1 MAIYTQYGRYLKA
14 KQFKEMLEDKYE
26 AYMLFGLGNPKWT
39 DSNENQPMPF
49 GPHNTN
55 ILLYET
61 STKNQFYDANVQQY
75 FTDDNTAEQFI
86 SYSKPITEY
95 ARKVAELLPV
105 FPAIWYKHP
114 VPTNEDDPTSDMF
127 TISKDI
133 NNDDIN
139 IDLMQYQ
146 NYYIKYNGDNFTLH
160 KIVKDNPDDN
170 SDIIVNIPSTPIAK
184 MYFAELYLRGLAIEN
199 HIMAPVG
206 LLGAI
211 KCNLSLV
218 RDLGTDESKYTGL
231 QSQFWYGDRYWEI
244 VNPNDTSLEDYIK
257 YKDESGNDSTT
268 GVAEYYPTHLL
279 FTSMI
284 NPRNLCDDLNI
295 DNCIAPQQ
303 LAIYIRK
310 KHYNADV
317 NAYENG
323 KPYYRVDGNNIF
335 NFGQYTAESI
345 KDYSI
350 AYDQAARAYQLSN
363 DGTGKQL
370 NGKYIFN
377 FTLPDE
383 SHKYNYDDPKLND
396 GEFKLLLHDYIK
408 GQIRENHSIEKIGYI
423 VGF

>member
-39 DSNENQPMPF
+39 DSSENQPMPF

-61 STKNQFYDANVQQY
+61 STANQFYDANVQQY
-75 FTDDNTAEQFI
+75 FTDGDITEQFV
-86 SYSKPITEY
+86 SYSKPNTEY

-105 FPAIWYKHP
+105 FPAIWYKYEP
-114 VPTNEDDPTSDMF
+114 PKDQETQPQTDMF
-127 TISKDI
+127 TIS
-133 NNDDIN
+133 NGIN
-139 IDLMQYQ
+139 IDLMEYQ
-146 NYYIKYNGDNFTLH
+146 KYYIKHNGGNFLLH
-160 KIVKDNPDDN
+160 KIGGASDNEVD
-170 SDIIVNIPSTPIAK
+170 IPSTPIAK

-244 VNPNDTSLEDYIK
+244 VNPNDASLEDYIK
-257 YKDESGNDSTT
+257 YKDESGNLSTS

-310 KHYNADV
+310 KHYNADTD
-317 NAYENG
+317 AYENG

-335 NFGQYTAESI
+335 NFGQYTADSI
-345 KDYSI
+345 KDYNIEYNS
-350 AYDQAARAYQLSN
+350 AARAYKLSN
-363 DGTGKQL
+363 KGKQL
-370 NGKYIFN
+370 DEKYIFN
-377 FTLPDE
+377 FTLPDKN
-383 SHKYNYDDPKLND
+383 HKYNYDDPSLND

>member
-55 ILLYET
+55 ILLEDN
-61 STKNQFYDANVQQY
+61 STDNQFYDANVQQY
-75 FTDDNTAEQFI
+75 FTDDNIAEQFV

-114 VPTNEDDPTSDMF
+114 VPTKVDDPTSDMF
-127 TISKDI
+127 TISNDI
-133 NNDDIN
+133 NNDDVN
-139 IDLMQYQ
+139 IDLMKYQ
-146 NYYIKYNGDNFTLH
+146 NYYIQLGGDGFHL
-160 KIVKDNPDDN
+160 KDINDKGFDKK
-170 SDIIVNIPSTPIAK
+170 VNIPSTPIAK

-199 HIMAPVG
+199 HIIAPVG

-257 YKDESGNDSTT
+257 YKDESGNYSTT

-284 NPRNLCDDLNI
+284 NPRNLCDNLNI

-310 KHYNADV
+310 KHYNTDT
-317 NAYENG
+317 NTYENG

-335 NFGQYTAESI
+335 NFGQYTADSI
-345 KDYSI
+345 KEYNI
-350 AYDQAARAYQLSN
+350 KYIQAARAYQLSHTDTN
-363 DGTGKQL
+363 KPL
-370 NGKYIFN
+370 AGKYIFN

-383 SHKYNYDDPKLND
+383 NHKYNYDDPKLND

>member
-61 STKNQFYDANVQQY
+61 DTKNQFYDDKVQQY
-75 FTDDNTAEQFI
+75 FTDANTAEQFV

-114 VPTNEDDPTSDMF
+114 VPTKEDDPTSDMF
-127 TISKDI
+127 TISTDI

-139 IDLMQYQ
+139 IDLMKYQ
-146 NYYIKYNGDNFTLH
+146 NYYIQSGSDGFHLKDVTNPAFDN
-160 KIVKDNPDDN
+160 K
-170 SDIIVNIPSTPIAK
+170 VNIPSTPIAK

-257 YKDESGNDSTT
+257 YKDESGNSSTS

-284 NPRNLCDDLNI
+284 NPRNLCDNLNI

-310 KHYNADV
+310 KHYNTDI

-335 NFGQYTAESI
+335 NFGQYTANDIGALEYNSD
-345 KDYSI
+345 K
-350 AYDQAARAYQLSN
+350 RAYTIP
-363 DGTGKQL
+363 DPKGTDK
-370 NGKYIFN
+370 KISVFN
-377 FTLPDE
+377 FTLPDKN
-383 SHKYNYDDPKLND
+383 HKYNYDDPKLND

>member
-61 STKNQFYDANVQQY
+61 ATANQFYDANVQQY
-75 FTDDNTAEQFI
+75 FTDNNTAEQFV

-105 FPAIWYKHP
+105 FPAIWYKYEP
-114 VPTNEDDPTSDMF
+114 PKNPEEQPQQDMF
-127 TISKDI
+127 TIS
-133 NNDDIN
+133 NDIN

-146 NYYIKYNGDNFTLH
+146 NYYIKHNGGNFLLH
-160 KIVKDNPDDN
+160 KIGGTSDNE
-170 SDIIVNIPSTPIAK
+170 VNIPSTPIAK

-199 HIMAPVG
+199 SIKAPVG

-218 RDLGTDESKYTGL
+218 RDLGVDESKYTGL

-257 YKDESGNDSTT
+257 YKDESGNLSTT

-310 KHYNADV
+310 KHYNTGT

-335 NFGQYTAESI
+335 NFGQYTADSI
-345 KDYSI
+345 KDYNI
-350 AYDQAARAYQLSN
+350 EYDQAARAYQLSN
-363 DGTGKQL
+363 DGPGKQL

-383 SHKYNYDDPKLND
+383 NHKYNYDDPKLND

>member
-61 STKNQFYDANVQQY
+61 DTTNQFYDANVQQY
-75 FTDDNTAEQFI
+75 FTDNNKAEQFV

-105 FPAIWYKHP
+105 FPAIWYKYAI
-114 VPTNEDDPTSDMF
+114 PTDPETPLPTDMF
-127 TISKDI
+127 TISNDI
-133 NNDDIN
+133 NNDIN
-139 IDLMQYQ
+139 IDLMKYQ
-146 NYYIKYNGDNFTLH
+146 NYYIQLGGDGFHL
-160 KIVKDNPDDN
+160 KDVTIPEFDN
-170 SDIIVNIPSTPIAK
+170 KVNIPSTPIAK

-257 YKDESGNDSTT
+257 YKDESGNLSTS

-310 KHYNADV
+310 KHYNTDID
-317 NAYENG
+317 AYENG

-335 NFGQYTAESI
+335 NFGQYTADSI
-345 KDYSI
+345 KDYNI
-350 AYDQAARAYQLSN
+350 EYIQTARAYQLQGSN
-363 DGTGKQL
+363 KPL
-370 NGKYIFN
+370 NEKYIFN
-377 FTLPDE
+377 FTLPDKN
-383 SHKYNYDDPKLND
+383 HKYNYDDPKLND

-408 GQIRENHSIEKIGYI
+408 GQIRESHSIEKIGYI
-423 VGF
+423 IGF

>member
-26 AYMLFGLGNPKWT
+26 VYMLFGLGNPKWT
-39 DSNENQPMPF
+39 DSSENQPMPF

-61 STKNQFYDANVQQY
+61 STANQFYDANVQQY
-75 FTDDNTAEQFI
+75 FTDGDITEQFV
-86 SYSKPITEY
+86 SYSKPNTEY

-105 FPAIWYKHP
+105 FPAIWYKYEP
-114 VPTNEDDPTSDMF
+114 PKDQETQPQTDMF
-127 TISKDI
+127 TIS
-133 NNDDIN
+133 NDIN
-139 IDLMQYQ
+139 IDLMEYQ
-146 NYYIKYNGDNFTLH
+146 KYYIKHNGGNFLLH
-160 KIVKDNPDDN
+160 KIGGTSDNEVD
-170 SDIIVNIPSTPIAK
+170 IPSTPIAK

-199 HIMAPVG
+199 HIIAPVG

-218 RDLGTDESKYTGL
+218 RDLGIDESKYTGL

-244 VNPNDTSLEDYIK
+244 VNPNDASLEDYIK
-257 YKDESGNDSTT
+257 YKDESGNLSTS

-310 KHYNADV
+310 KHYNTDT
-317 NAYENG
+317 NTYENG

-335 NFGQYTAESI
+335 NFGQYTADSI
-345 KDYSI
+345 KDYNI
-350 AYDQAARAYQLSN
+350 EYIQAARAYQLQ
-363 DGTGKQL
+363 GTDKPL
-370 NGKYIFN
+370 NEKYIFN

-383 SHKYNYDDPKLND
+383 NHKYNYDDPKLND

>member
-61 STKNQFYDANVQQY
+61 STANQFYDANVQQY
-75 FTDDNTAEQFI
+75 FTDNNTAEQFV
-86 SYSKPITEY
+86 SYSKPNTEY

-105 FPAIWYKHP
+105 FPAIWYKYEP
-114 VPTNEDDPTSDMF
+114 PKDQETQQQTDMF
-127 TISKDI
+127 TIS
-133 NNDDIN
+133 NNVD
-139 IDLMQYQ
+139 IDLMEYQ
-146 NYYIKYNGDNFTLH
+146 KYYIKHNGDNFRLY
-160 KIVKDNPDDN
+160 KINDNPN
-170 SDIIVNIPSTPIAK
+170 GINNVTIPSTPIAK

-218 RDLGTDESKYTGL
+218 RDLGVDESKYTGL

-244 VNPNDTSLEDYIK
+244 VNPNDASLEDYIK
-257 YKDESGNDSTT
+257 YKDESGNLSAS

-310 KHYNADV
+310 KHYNTDT

-335 NFGQYTAESI
+335 NFGQYTADSI
-345 KDYSI
+345 KDYNIEYNS
-350 AYDQAARAYQLSN
+350 AARAYKLQ
-363 DGTGKQL
+363 GTNKPL
-370 NGKYIFN
+370 NEKYIFN
-377 FTLPDE
+377 FTLPDKN
-383 SHKYNYDDPKLND
+383 HKYNYDDPKLND

-408 GQIRENHSIEKIGYI
+408 GQIRESHSIEKIGYI

>member
-61 STKNQFYDANVQQY
+61 STANQFYDANVQQY
-75 FTDDNTAEQFI
+75 FTDKTKSEQFV
-86 SYSKPITEY
+86 SYSKPITGY

-105 FPAIWYKHP
+105 FPAIWYKYEP
-114 VPTNEDDPTSDMF
+114 PKDQETQPQTDMF
-127 TISKDI
+127 TIS
-133 NNDDIN
+133 NDVD

-146 NYYIKYNGDNFTLH
+146 KYYIKHNGGNFRLY
-160 KIVKDNPDDN
+160 KINDNPDGIN
-170 SDIIVNIPSTPIAK
+170 NVTIPSTPIAK

-199 HIMAPVG
+199 HIIAPVG

-218 RDLGTDESKYTGL
+218 RDLGIDESKYTGL

-244 VNPNDTSLEDYIK
+244 VNPNDASLEDYIK
-257 YKDESGNDSTT
+257 YKDESGNLSTS

-310 KHYNADV
+310 KHYNTDT

-335 NFGQYTAESI
+335 NFGQYTADSI
-345 KDYSI
+345 KDYNI
-350 AYDQAARAYQLSN
+350 KYDQVARAYKLSN
-363 DGTGKQL
+363 VDNNKPL
-370 NGKYIFN
+370 NEKYIFN

-383 SHKYNYDDPKLND
+383 NHKYNYDDPSLND

>member
-61 STKNQFYDANVQQY
+61 DTTNQFYDANVQQY
-75 FTDDNTAEQFI
+75 FTDGDTTEQFV

-95 ARKVAELLPV
+95 ARKVAELSPV
-105 FPAIWYKHP
+105 FPAIWYKYEI
-114 VPTNEDDPTSDMF
+114 PTDPEIPLPTDMF
-127 TISKDI
+127 TIS
-133 NNDDIN
+133 NDVN
-139 IDLMQYQ
+139 IDLMKYQ
-146 NYYIKYNGDNFTLH
+146 NYYIQSGGDGFHLKDITTPTL
-160 KIVKDNPDDN
+160 DNK
-170 SDIIVNIPSTPIAK
+170 VNIPSTPIAK

-199 HIMAPVG
+199 HIIAPVG

-218 RDLGTDESKYTGL
+218 RDLGIDESKYTGL

-257 YKDESGNDSTT
+257 YKDESGNLSTS

-284 NPRNLCDDLNI
+284 NPRNLCDNLNI

-310 KHYNADV
+310 KHYNTDI
-317 NAYENG
+317 NAYESG

-345 KDYSI
+345 KDYNI
-350 AYDQAARAYQLSN
+350 EYIQAARAYQLSN
-363 DGTGKQL
+363 KDKPL
-370 NGKYIFN
+370 NEKYIFN
-377 FTLPDE
+377 FTLPDKN
-383 SHKYNYDDPKLND
+383 HKYNYDDPKLND

-408 GQIRENHSIEKIGYI
+408 GQIRESHSIEKIGYI

>member
-61 STKNQFYDANVQQY
+61 DTTNQFYDANVQQY
-75 FTDDNTAEQFI
+75 FTDGDTTEQFV

-95 ARKVAELLPV
+95 ARKVAELSPV
-105 FPAIWYKHP
+105 FPAIWYKYEI
-114 VPTNEDDPTSDMF
+114 PTDPEIPLPTDMF
-127 TISKDI
+127 TIS
-133 NNDDIN
+133 NDVN
-139 IDLMQYQ
+139 IDLMKYQ
-146 NYYIKYNGDNFTLH
+146 NYYIQSGGDGFHLKDITTPTL
-160 KIVKDNPDDN
+160 DNK
-170 SDIIVNIPSTPIAK
+170 VNIPSTPIAK

-211 KCNLSLV
+211 KCSLSLV
-218 RDLGTDESKYTGL
+218 RDLGIDESKYTGL

-257 YKDESGNDSTT
+257 YKDESGNLSTS

-284 NPRNLCDDLNI
+284 NPRNLCDNLNI
-295 DNCIAPQQ
+295 DNGIAPQQ

-310 KHYNADV
+310 KHYNTDI
-317 NAYENG
+317 NAYESG

-345 KDYSI
+345 KDYNI
-350 AYDQAARAYQLSN
+350 EYIQAARAYQLSN
-363 DGTGKQL
+363 KDKPL
-370 NGKYIFN
+370 NEKYIFN
-377 FTLPDE
+377 FTLPDKN
-383 SHKYNYDDPKLND
+383 HKYNYDDPKLND

-408 GQIRENHSIEKIGYI
+408 GQIRESHSIEKIGYI

>member
-39 DSNENQPMPF
+39 DSSENQPMPF

-61 STKNQFYDANVQQY
+61 STANQFYDANVQQY
-75 FTDDNTAEQFI
+75 FTDGDITEQFV
-86 SYSKPITEY
+86 SYSKPNTEY

-105 FPAIWYKHP
+105 FPAIWYKYEP
-114 VPTNEDDPTSDMF
+114 PKDQETQPQTDMF
-127 TISKDI
+127 TIS
-133 NNDDIN
+133 NDVD

-146 NYYIKYNGDNFTLH
+146 KYYIKHTGGNFRLY
-160 KIVKDNPDDN
+160 KINDNPDGIN
-170 SDIIVNIPSTPIAK
+170 NVTIPSTPIAK

-218 RDLGTDESKYTGL
+218 RDLGIDESKYTGL

-257 YKDESGNDSTT
+257 YKDESGNLSTS

-310 KHYNADV
+310 KHYNTDT
-317 NAYENG
+317 NTYENG

-335 NFGQYTAESI
+335 NFGQYTADSI
-345 KDYSI
+345 KDYNI
-350 AYDQAARAYQLSN
+350 KYDQVARAYKLSN
-363 DGTGKQL
+363 KGKQL
-370 NGKYIFN
+370 DEKYIFN

-383 SHKYNYDDPKLND
+383 NHKYNYDDPSLND

>member
-39 DSNENQPMPF
+39 DSSENQPMPF

-61 STKNQFYDANVQQY
+61 STANQFYDANVQQY
-75 FTDDNTAEQFI
+75 FTDGDITEQFV
-86 SYSKPITEY
+86 SYSKPNTEY

-105 FPAIWYKHP
+105 FPAIWYKYEP
-114 VPTNEDDPTSDMF
+114 PKDQETQPQTDMF
-127 TISKDI
+127 TIS
-133 NNDDIN
+133 NDVD

-146 NYYIKYNGDNFTLH
+146 KYYIKHTGGNFRLY
-160 KIVKDNPDDN
+160 KINDNPDGIN
-170 SDIIVNIPSTPIAK
+170 NVTIPSTPIAK

-218 RDLGTDESKYTGL
+218 RDLGIDESKYTGL

-244 VNPNDTSLEDYIK
+244 VNPNDASLEDYIK
-257 YKDESGNDSTT
+257 YKDESGNLSTS

-310 KHYNADV
+310 KHYNTDT
-317 NAYENG
+317 NTYENG

-335 NFGQYTAESI
+335 NFGQYTADSI
-345 KDYSI
+345 KDYNI
-350 AYDQAARAYQLSN
+350 KYDQVARAYKLSN
-363 DGTGKQL
+363 KGKQL
-370 NGKYIFN
+370 DEKYIFN

-383 SHKYNYDDPKLND
+383 NHKYNYDDPSLND

>member
-39 DSNENQPMPF
+39 DSSENQPMPF

-61 STKNQFYDANVQQY
+61 DTANQFYDDKVQQY
-75 FTDDNTAEQFI
+75 FTDANTAEQFV
-86 SYSKPITEY
+86 SYSKPIAEY
-95 ARKVAELLPV
+95 TRKVAELLPV
-105 FPAIWYKHP
+105 FPAIWYKYAI
-114 VPTNEDDPTSDMF
+114 PTDPEAQLPTDMF
-127 TISKDI
+127 TISTDI
-133 NNDDIN
+133 NNDDVN
-139 IDLMQYQ
+139 IDLMKYQ
-146 NYYIKYNGDNFTLH
+146 NYYIQSGGDGFHL
-160 KIVKDNPDDN
+160 KDVTNPALDN
-170 SDIIVNIPSTPIAK
+170 KVNIPSTPIAK

-257 YKDESGNDSTT
+257 YKDESGNSSTS

-284 NPRNLCDDLNI
+284 NPRNLCDNLNI
-295 DNCIAPQQ
+295 DNGIAPQQ

-310 KHYNADV
+310 KHYNTDI

-335 NFGQYTAESI
+335 NFGQYTANDIGALEYNSD
-345 KDYSI
+345 K
-350 AYDQAARAYQLSN
+350 RAYTIP
-363 DGTGKQL
+363 DPKGTDK
-370 NGKYIFN
+370 KISVFN
-377 FTLPDE
+377 FTLPDKN
-383 SHKYNYDDPKLND
+383 HKYNYDDPKLND

>member
-39 DSNENQPMPF
+39 DGNENQPMPF

-55 ILLYET
+55 ILLYDKPT
-61 STKNQFYDANVQQY
+61 TNQFYDANVQQY
-75 FTDDNTAEQFI
+75 FTDDNTAEQFV

-105 FPAIWYKHP
+105 FPAIWYKYEI
-114 VPTNEDDPTSDMF
+114 PTDPETPLPTDMF
-127 TISKDI
+127 TIS
-133 NNDDIN
+133 NDIN
-139 IDLMQYQ
+139 IDLMKYQ
-146 NYYIKYNGDNFTLH
+146 NYYIQLGGDGFHL
-160 KIVKDNPDDN
+160 KDVTNPAFDN
-170 SDIIVNIPSTPIAK
+170 KVNIPSTPIAK

-199 HIMAPVG
+199 HIIAPVG

-257 YKDESGNDSTT
+257 YKDESGNLSTS

-284 NPRNLCDDLNI
+284 NPRNLCDNLNI

-310 KHYNADV
+310 KHYNTDI

-335 NFGQYTAESI
+335 NFGQYTADSI
-345 KDYSI
+345 KDYNI
-350 AYDQAARAYQLSN
+350 KYDQVARAYQLSHTDTN
-363 DGTGKQL
+363 KPLAD
-370 NGKYIFN
+370 KYIFN

-383 SHKYNYDDPKLND
+383 NHKYNYDDPKLND

>member
-61 STKNQFYDANVQQY
+61 DTTNQFYDTNVQQY
-75 FTDDNTAEQFI
+75 FTDGDTTEQFV

-95 ARKVAELLPV
+95 ARKVAELSPV
-105 FPAIWYKHP
+105 FPAIWYKYEI
-114 VPTNEDDPTSDMF
+114 PTDPEIPLPTDMF
-127 TISKDI
+127 TIS
-133 NNDDIN
+133 NDVN
-139 IDLMQYQ
+139 IDLMKYQ
-146 NYYIKYNGDNFTLH
+146 NYYIQSGGDGFHLKDITTPTL
-160 KIVKDNPDDN
+160 DNK
-170 SDIIVNIPSTPIAK
+170 VNIPSTPIAK

-211 KCNLSLV
+211 KCSLSLV
-218 RDLGTDESKYTGL
+218 RDLGIDESKYTGL

-257 YKDESGNDSTT
+257 YKDESGNLSTS

-284 NPRNLCDDLNI
+284 NPRNLCDNLNI
-295 DNCIAPQQ
+295 DNGIAPQQ

-310 KHYNADV
+310 KHYNTDI
-317 NAYENG
+317 NAYESG

-345 KDYSI
+345 KDYNI
-350 AYDQAARAYQLSN
+350 EYIQAARAYQLSN
-363 DGTGKQL
+363 KDKPL
-370 NGKYIFN
+370 NEKYIFN
-377 FTLPDE
+377 FTLPDKN
-383 SHKYNYDDPKLND
+383 HKYNYDDPKLND

>member
-61 STKNQFYDANVQQY
+61 STTNQFYDANVQQY
-75 FTDDNTAEQFI
+75 FTDGDTTEQFV

-105 FPAIWYKHP
+105 FPAIWYKYEP
-114 VPTNEDDPTSDMF
+114 PKDQETQPQTDMF
-127 TISKDI
+127 TIS
-133 NNDDIN
+133 NDVN
-139 IDLMQYQ
+139 IDLMEYQ
-146 NYYIKYNGDNFTLH
+146 KYYIKHNGGNFRLY
-160 KIVKDNPDDN
+160 KINDNPDGIN
-170 SDIIVNIPSTPIAK
+170 NVTIPSTPIAK

-218 RDLGTDESKYTGL
+218 RDLGVDESKYTGL

-257 YKDESGNDSTT
+257 YKDESGNLSTS

-310 KHYNADV
+310 KHYNTDT

-323 KPYYRVDGNNIF
+323 KLYYRVDGNNIF
-335 NFGQYTAESI
+335 NFGQYTADSI
-345 KDYSI
+345 KDYNI
-350 AYDQAARAYQLSN
+350 KYIQAARAYQLQ
-363 DGTGKQL
+363 GTDKPL
-370 NGKYIFN
+370 NEKYIFN

-383 SHKYNYDDPKLND
+383 NHKYNYDDPKLTD

>member
-39 DSNENQPMPF
+39 DSSENQPMPF

-61 STKNQFYDANVQQY
+61 STANQFYDANVQQY
-75 FTDDNTAEQFI
+75 FTDGDTTEQFV
-86 SYSKPITEY
+86 SYSKPNTEY

-105 FPAIWYKHP
+105 FPAIWYKYEP
-114 VPTNEDDPTSDMF
+114 PKEPETQPQTDMF
-127 TISKDI
+127 TIS
-133 NNDDIN
+133 NDIN
-139 IDLMQYQ
+139 IDLMEYQ
-146 NYYIKYNGDNFTLH
+146 KYYIKHNGGNFLLH
-160 KIVKDNPDDN
+160 KIGGTSDNE
-170 SDIIVNIPSTPIAK
+170 VNIPSTPIAK
-184 MYFAELYLRGLAIEN
+184 MYFAELYLRGIAIEN

-218 RDLGTDESKYTGL
+218 RDLGVDESKYTGL

-257 YKDESGNDSTT
+257 YKDEGGNLSTS

-310 KHYNADV
+310 KHYNTDT

-335 NFGQYTAESI
+335 NFGQYTADSI
-345 KDYSI
+345 KDYNIEYNS
-350 AYDQAARAYQLSN
+350 AARAYKLSN
-363 DGTGKQL
+363 KGKQL
-370 NGKYIFN
+370 DEKYIFN
-377 FTLPDE
+377 FTLPDKN
-383 SHKYNYDDPKLND
+383 HKYNYDDPKLND

>member
-61 STKNQFYDANVQQY
+61 DTTNQFYDANVQQY
-75 FTDDNTAEQFI
+75 FTDGDTTEQFV

-95 ARKVAELLPV
+95 ARKVAELSPV
-105 FPAIWYKHP
+105 FPAIWYKYEI
-114 VPTNEDDPTSDMF
+114 PTDPEIPLPTDMF
-127 TISKDI
+127 TIS
-133 NNDDIN
+133 NDVN
-139 IDLMQYQ
+139 IDLMKYQ
-146 NYYIKYNGDNFTLH
+146 NYYIQSGGDGFHLKDITTPTL
-160 KIVKDNPDDN
+160 DNK
-170 SDIIVNIPSTPIAK
+170 VNIPSTPIAK

-211 KCNLSLV
+211 KCSLSLV
-218 RDLGTDESKYTGL
+218 RDLGIDESKYTGL

-257 YKDESGNDSTT
+257 YKDESGNLSTS

-284 NPRNLCDDLNI
+284 NPRNLCDNLNI
-295 DNCIAPQQ
+295 DNGIAPQQ

-310 KHYNADV
+310 KHYNTDI
-317 NAYENG
+317 NAYESG

-345 KDYSI
+345 KDYNI
-350 AYDQAARAYQLSN
+350 EYIQAARAYQLSN
-363 DGTGKQL
+363 KDKPL
-370 NGKYIFN
+370 NEKYIFN
-377 FTLPDE
+377 FTLPDKN
-383 SHKYNYDDPKLND
+383 HRYNYDDPKLND

-408 GQIRENHSIEKIGYI
+408 GQIRESHSIEKIGYI

>member
-39 DSNENQPMPF
+39 DSTENQPMPF
-49 GPHNTN
+49 GTHNTN
-55 ILLYET
+55 ILLHET
-61 STKNQFYDANVQQY
+61 ATTNQFYDANVQQY
-75 FTDDNTAEQFI
+75 FTDGNTAAQFV

-105 FPAIWYKHP
+105 FPAIWYKYEI
-114 VPTNEDDPTSDMF
+114 PTDPKASIPTDMF
-127 TISKDI
+127 TINSGID
-133 NNDDIN
+133 
-139 IDLMQYQ
+139 IDLMKYQ
-146 NYYIKYNGDNFTLH
+146 KYYIKHNGGNFLLH
-160 KIVKDNPDDN
+160 KIGGTSDNE
-170 SDIIVNIPSTPIAK
+170 VNIPSTPIAK

-199 HIMAPVG
+199 HITAPVG

-257 YKDESGNDSTT
+257 YKDESGNLSTS
-268 GVAEYYPTHLL
+268 GIAEYYPTHLL

-310 KHYNADV
+310 KHYNAASD
-317 NAYENG
+317 AYENG

-335 NFGQYTAESI
+335 NFGQYTADSI
-345 KDYSI
+345 KEYNI
-350 AYDQAARAYQLSN
+350 KYDQVARAYKLSN
-363 DGTGKQL
+363 DAPGKQL

-383 SHKYNYDDPKLND
+383 NHKYNYGDPKLND

-408 GQIRENHSIEKIGYI
+408 GQIRESHSIEKIGYI

>member
-61 STKNQFYDANVQQY
+61 STANQFYDANVQQY
-75 FTDDNTAEQFI
+75 FTDGDITEQFV
-86 SYSKPITEY
+86 SYSKPNTEY

-114 VPTNEDDPTSDMF
+114 VPTKEDDPTSDMF
-127 TISKDI
+127 TI
-133 NNDDIN
+133 NNDIN
-139 IDLMQYQ
+139 IDLMEYQ
-146 NYYIKYNGDNFTLH
+146 KYYIKHNGGNFLLH
-160 KIVKDNPDDN
+160 KIGGTSDNE
-170 SDIIVNIPSTPIAK
+170 VNIPSTPIAK

-218 RDLGTDESKYTGL
+218 RDLGIDESKYTGL

-257 YKDESGNDSTT
+257 YKDESGNDSTS

-310 KHYNADV
+310 KHYNTDT

-335 NFGQYTAESI
+335 NFGQYTADSI
-345 KDYSI
+345 KDYNI
-350 AYDQAARAYQLSN
+350 EYDLAARAYKLQ
-363 DGTGKQL
+363 GTNKPL
-370 NGKYIFN
+370 NEKYIFN
-377 FTLPDE
+377 FTLPDKN
-383 SHKYNYDDPKLND
+383 HKYNYDDPKLND

>member
-39 DSNENQPMPF
+39 DSGENQPMPF

-55 ILLYET
+55 ILLYDN
-61 STKNQFYDANVQQY
+61 STTNQFYDANVQQY
-75 FTDDNTAEQFI
+75 FTDANTAEQFV

-114 VPTNEDDPTSDMF
+114 VPKNEGDPTSDMF
-127 TISKDI
+127 TISHDI

-139 IDLMQYQ
+139 IDLMKYQ
-146 NYYIKYNGDNFTLH
+146 NYYIQSGGDGFHLKDITAPTL
-160 KIVKDNPDDN
+160 DNK
-170 SDIIVNIPSTPIAK
+170 VNIPSTPIAK
-184 MYFAELYLRGLAIEN
+184 MYFSELYLRGLAIEN
-199 HIMAPVG
+199 HIIAPVG

-257 YKDESGNDSTT
+257 YKDESGNLSTT

-284 NPRNLCDDLNI
+284 NPRNLCDNLNI

-310 KHYNADV
+310 KHYNTDI

-335 NFGQYTAESI
+335 NFGQYTADDIGALEYNSD
-345 KDYSI
+345 K
-350 AYDQAARAYQLSN
+350 RAYTIPDPKDTEKKISV
-363 DGTGKQL
+363 
-370 NGKYIFN
+370 FN
-377 FTLPDE
+377 FTLPDKN
-383 SHKYNYDDPKLND
+383 HKYNYDDPKLND

>member
-75 FTDDNTAEQFI
+75 FTDGDITEQFV

-105 FPAIWYKHP
+105 FPAIWYKYEP
-114 VPTNEDDPTSDMF
+114 PKDQETQPQTDMF
-127 TISKDI
+127 TIS
-133 NNDDIN
+133 NDVD

-146 NYYIKYNGDNFTLH
+146 KYYIKHNGDNFRLY
-160 KIVKDNPDDN
+160 KINDNPDGIN
-170 SDIIVNIPSTPIAK
+170 NVNIPSTPIAK

-218 RDLGTDESKYTGL
+218 RDLGIDESKYTGL

-244 VNPNDTSLEDYIK
+244 VNPNDASLEDYIK
-257 YKDESGNDSTT
+257 YKDESGKLSTS

-310 KHYNADV
+310 KHYNTDT

-335 NFGQYTAESI
+335 NFGQYTADSI
-345 KDYSI
+345 KDYNI
-350 AYDQAARAYQLSN
+350 KYDQVARAYKLSN
-363 DGTGKQL
+363 KGKQL
-370 NGKYIFN
+370 DEKYIFN

-383 SHKYNYDDPKLND
+383 NHKYNYDDPKLND

>member
-39 DSNENQPMPF
+39 DSSENQPMPF

-61 STKNQFYDANVQQY
+61 STANQFYDAKVQQY
-75 FTDDNTAEQFI
+75 FTDRNTAEQFV

-114 VPTNEDDPTSDMF
+114 VPTKEDDPTSDMF
-127 TISKDI
+127 TIS
-133 NNDDIN
+133 NDIN
-139 IDLMQYQ
+139 IDLMKYQ
-146 NYYIKYNGDNFTLH
+146 NYYIQLGGDGFHL
-160 KIVKDNPDDN
+160 KDVTNPAFDN
-170 SDIIVNIPSTPIAK
+170 NVNIPSTPIAK

-199 HIMAPVG
+199 SIKAPVG

-218 RDLGTDESKYTGL
+218 RDLGIDESKYTGL

-257 YKDESGNDSTT
+257 YKDASGNLSTS

-310 KHYNADV
+310 KHYNTDI

-335 NFGQYTAESI
+335 NFGQYTADSI
-345 KDYSI
+345 KDYNI
-350 AYDQAARAYQLSN
+350 KYIQAARAYQLSN
-363 DGTGKQL
+363 DGEGKQL

-377 FTLPDE
+377 FTLPDKN
-383 SHKYNYDDPKLND
+383 HKYNYDDPKLND

>member
-39 DSNENQPMPF
+39 DSSENQPMPF

-55 ILLYET
+55 ILLYDKPT
-61 STKNQFYDANVQQY
+61 TNQFYDDKVQQY
-75 FTDDNTAEQFI
+75 FTDANTAEQFV

-105 FPAIWYKHP
+105 FPAIWYKYGKPETHEGQETQL
-114 VPTNEDDPTSDMF
+114 PTDMF
-127 TISKDI
+127 TISHDV

-139 IDLMQYQ
+139 IDLMKYQ
-146 NYYIKYNGDNFTLH
+146 NYYIQLGGDGFHLKDVTNPTL
-160 KIVKDNPDDN
+160 DNK
-170 SDIIVNIPSTPIAK
+170 VNIPSTPVAK

-199 HIMAPVG
+199 HIIAPVG

-257 YKDESGNDSTT
+257 YKDESGNLSTS

-284 NPRNLCDDLNI
+284 NPRNLCDNLNI

-310 KHYNADV
+310 KHYNTDI

-335 NFGQYTAESI
+335 NFGQYTANDIGALEYNSD
-345 KDYSI
+345 K
-350 AYDQAARAYQLSN
+350 RAYTIQDPKDTTKKISV
-363 DGTGKQL
+363 
-370 NGKYIFN
+370 FN
-377 FTLPDE
+377 FTLPDKN
-383 SHKYNYDDPKLND
+383 HKYNYDDPKLND

>member
-61 STKNQFYDANVQQY
+61 STANQFYDANVQQY
-75 FTDDNTAEQFI
+75 FTDGNTTEQFV

-105 FPAIWYKHP
+105 FPAIWYKYEP
-114 VPTNEDDPTSDMF
+114 PKDQETQPQTDMF
-127 TISKDI
+127 TIS
-133 NNDDIN
+133 NDVD

-146 NYYIKYNGDNFTLH
+146 KYYIKHNGDNFRLY
-160 KIVKDNPDDN
+160 KINDNPN
-170 SDIIVNIPSTPIAK
+170 GINNVTIPSTPIAK

-199 HIMAPVG
+199 HIKAPVG

-218 RDLGTDESKYTGL
+218 RDLGIDESKYTGL

-244 VNPNDTSLEDYIK
+244 VNPNDASLEDYIK
-257 YKDESGNDSTT
+257 YKDESGNDSTS

-310 KHYNADV
+310 KHYNTDT

-335 NFGQYTAESI
+335 NFGQYTADSI
-345 KDYSI
+345 KDYNI
-350 AYDQAARAYQLSN
+350 EYIQAARAYQLQ
-363 DGTGKQL
+363 GTNKPL
-370 NGKYIFN
+370 NKKYIFN

-383 SHKYNYDDPKLND
+383 NHKYNYDDPKLND

>member
-61 STKNQFYDANVQQY
+61 STTNQFYDANVQQY
-75 FTDDNTAEQFI
+75 FTDANTAEQFV

-105 FPAIWYKHP
+105 FPAIWYKYGKP
-114 VPTNEDDPTSDMF
+114 KDPTDPLPTDMF
-127 TISKDI
+127 TIS
-133 NNDDIN
+133 NDIN
-139 IDLMQYQ
+139 IDLMKYQ
-146 NYYIKYNGDNFTLH
+146 NYYIQLGGDGFHL
-160 KIVKDNPDDN
+160 KDVTNPAFDN
-170 SDIIVNIPSTPIAK
+170 KVNIPSTPIAK

-257 YKDESGNDSTT
+257 YKDESGNLSTS

-284 NPRNLCDDLNI
+284 NPRNLCDNLNI
-295 DNCIAPQQ
+295 DNGIAPQQ

-310 KHYNADV
+310 KHYNTDI

-335 NFGQYTAESI
+335 NFGQYTADSI
-345 KDYSI
+345 KDYNI
-350 AYDQAARAYQLSN
+350 EYIQAARAYQLK
-363 DGTGKQL
+363 GTDKPL
-370 NGKYIFN
+370 NEKYIFN
-377 FTLPDE
+377 FTLPDKN
-383 SHKYNYDDPKLND
+383 HKYNYDDPKLND
-396 GEFKLLLHDYIK
+396 SEFKLLLHDYIK

>member
-61 STKNQFYDANVQQY
+61 STANQFYDANVQQY
-75 FTDDNTAEQFI
+75 FTDDSKSEQFV

-95 ARKVAELLPV
+95 TRKVAELLPV
-105 FPAIWYKHP
+105 FPAIWYKYEM
-114 VPTNEDDPTSDMF
+114 PTDPKDPLPTDMF
-127 TISKDI
+127 TIS
-133 NNDDIN
+133 NDVN
-139 IDLMQYQ
+139 IDLMKYQ
-146 NYYIKYNGDNFTLH
+146 NYYI
-160 KIVKDNPDDN
+160 IKDDDGKGGQVLYLRN
-170 SDIIVNIPSTPIAK
+170 VTNTDINDMINIPSTPIAK

-257 YKDESGNDSTT
+257 YKDESGNLSTT

-310 KHYNADV
+310 KHYNADI

-335 NFGQYTAESI
+335 NFGQYTADSI
-345 KDYSI
+345 KDYNI
-350 AYDQAARAYQLSN
+350 KYIPAARAYQLSHTDKN
-363 DGTGKQL
+363 KQL

-377 FTLPDE
+377 FTLPDKN
-383 SHKYNYDDPKLND
+383 HKYNYNDPKLND

>member
-61 STKNQFYDANVQQY
+61 ATKNQFYDANVQQY
-75 FTDDNTAEQFI
+75 FTDDNTAERFV

-95 ARKVAELLPV
+95 ARKIAELLPV
-105 FPAIWYKHP
+105 FPAIWYKYEMP
-114 VPTNEDDPTSDMF
+114 EDPKAPLPTDMF
-127 TISKDI
+127 TIS
-133 NNDDIN
+133 NDVN
-139 IDLMQYQ
+139 IDLMKYQ
-146 NYYIKYNGDNFTLH
+146 NYYI
-160 KIVKDNPDDN
+160 IKDDDGKGGQVLYLRN
-170 SDIIVNIPSTPIAK
+170 VTNTDINDMINIPSTPIAK

-257 YKDESGNDSTT
+257 YKDESGNLSTT

-310 KHYNADV
+310 KHYNADID
-317 NAYENG
+317 AYENG

-335 NFGQYTAESI
+335 NFGQYTADSI
-345 KDYSI
+345 KDYNI
-350 AYDQAARAYQLSN
+350 AYDQVARAYKLSTVDN
-363 DGTGKQL
+363 NKLLKD
-370 NGKYIFN
+370 KYIFN

-383 SHKYNYDDPKLND
+383 NHKYNYDDPKLND

>member
-61 STKNQFYDANVQQY
+61 STENQFYDANVQQY
-75 FTDDNTAEQFI
+75 FTDGDITEQFV
-86 SYSKPITEY
+86 SYSKPNTEY

-105 FPAIWYKHP
+105 FPAIWYKYEP
-114 VPTNEDDPTSDMF
+114 PKDQEPQPQPQTDMF
-127 TISKDI
+127 TIS
-133 NNDDIN
+133 NDVD
-139 IDLMQYQ
+139 IDLMEYQ
-146 NYYIKYNGDNFTLH
+146 KYYIKHNGDNFRLY
-160 KIVKDNPDDN
+160 KINDNPGGIN
-170 SDIIVNIPSTPIAK
+170 NVTIPSTPIAK

-199 HIMAPVG
+199 SIKAPVG

-218 RDLGTDESKYTGL
+218 RDLGVDESKYTGL

-257 YKDESGNDSTT
+257 YKDESGNLSTS

-310 KHYNADV
+310 KHYNTDT

-335 NFGQYTAESI
+335 NFGQYTADYI
-345 KDYSI
+345 KDYNI
-350 AYDQAARAYQLSN
+350 KYDPSARAYQLQ
-363 DGTGKQL
+363 GTDKPL
-370 NGKYIFN
+370 NSKYIFN

-383 SHKYNYDDPKLND
+383 NHKYNYDDPKLND

>member
-39 DSNENQPMPF
+39 DSSENQPMPF

-61 STKNQFYDANVQQY
+61 STTNQFYDANVQQY
-75 FTDDNTAEQFI
+75 FTDGDTTEQFV

-114 VPTNEDDPTSDMF
+114 VPTKEDDPTSDMF
-127 TISKDI
+127 TI
-133 NNDDIN
+133 NNDIN
-139 IDLMQYQ
+139 IDLMEYQ
-146 NYYIKYNGDNFTLH
+146 KYYIKHNGGNFLLH
-160 KIVKDNPDDN
+160 KIGGTSDNEVD
-170 SDIIVNIPSTPIAK
+170 IPSTPIAK

-218 RDLGTDESKYTGL
+218 RDLGVDESKYTGL

-244 VNPNDTSLEDYIK
+244 VNPNDASLEDYIK
-257 YKDESGNDSTT
+257 YKDESGNLSAS

-310 KHYNADV
+310 KHYNTDT

-335 NFGQYTAESI
+335 NFGQYTADSI
-345 KDYSI
+345 KDYNIEYNS
-350 AYDQAARAYQLSN
+350 AARAYKLSN
-363 DGTGKQL
+363 KGKQL
-370 NGKYIFN
+370 DEKYIFN
-377 FTLPDE
+377 FTLPDKN
-383 SHKYNYDDPKLND
+383 HKYNYDDPSLND

>member
-39 DSNENQPMPF
+39 DSSENQPMPF

-55 ILLYET
+55 ILLYDKPT
-61 STKNQFYDANVQQY
+61 TNQFYDDKVQQY
-75 FTDDNTAEQFI
+75 FTDANTAEQFV

-114 VPTNEDDPTSDMF
+114 VPTKEDDPTSDMF
-127 TISKDI
+127 TISHDV
-133 NNDDIN
+133 NNDDVN
-139 IDLMQYQ
+139 IDLMKYQ
-146 NYYIKYNGDNFTLH
+146 NYYIQLGGDGFHLKDVTNPTL
-160 KIVKDNPDDN
+160 DNK
-170 SDIIVNIPSTPIAK
+170 VNIPSTPIAK

-199 HIMAPVG
+199 HIIAPVG

-257 YKDESGNDSTT
+257 YKDESGNLSTS

-284 NPRNLCDDLNI
+284 NPRNLCDNLNI

-310 KHYNADV
+310 KHYNTDI

-335 NFGQYTAESI
+335 NFGQYTANDIGALEYNSD
-345 KDYSI
+345 K
-350 AYDQAARAYQLSN
+350 RAYTIQDPKDTTKKISV
-363 DGTGKQL
+363 
-370 NGKYIFN
+370 FN
-377 FTLPDE
+377 FTLPDKN
-383 SHKYNYDDPKLND
+383 HKYNYDDPKLND

>member
-39 DSNENQPMPF
+39 DSSENQPMPF

-61 STKNQFYDANVQQY
+61 STANQFYDANVQQY
-75 FTDDNTAEQFI
+75 FTDGNTTEQFV

-95 ARKVAELLPV
+95 SRKVAELLPV
-105 FPAIWYKHP
+105 FPAIWYKYEP
-114 VPTNEDDPTSDMF
+114 PKEPETQPQTDMF
-127 TISKDI
+127 TIS
-133 NNDDIN
+133 NDVD

-146 NYYIKYNGDNFTLH
+146 KYYIKHNGDNFRLY
-160 KIVKDNPDDN
+160 KINDNPDGIN
-170 SDIIVNIPSTPIAK
+170 NVTIPSTPIAK

-218 RDLGTDESKYTGL
+218 RDLGVDESKYTGL

-257 YKDESGNDSTT
+257 YKDESGNLSTS

-310 KHYNADV
+310 KHYNTDT

-335 NFGQYTAESI
+335 NFGQYTADSI
-345 KDYSI
+345 KDYNI
-350 AYDQAARAYQLSN
+350 KYIQAARAYQLQCTDN
-363 DGTGKQL
+363 KPLKD
-370 NGKYIFN
+370 KYIFN

-383 SHKYNYDDPKLND
+383 NHKYNYDDPKLND

>member
-39 DSNENQPMPF
+39 DSSENQPMPF

-61 STKNQFYDANVQQY
+61 STANQFYDANVQQY
-75 FTDDNTAEQFI
+75 FTDKTKSEQFV
-86 SYSKPITEY
+86 SYSKPITGY

-105 FPAIWYKHP
+105 FPAIWYKYEP
-114 VPTNEDDPTSDMF
+114 PKDQETQPQTDMF
-127 TISKDI
+127 TIS
-133 NNDDIN
+133 NDIN
-139 IDLMQYQ
+139 IDLMEYQ
-146 NYYIKYNGDNFTLH
+146 KYYIKHTGGNFRLY
-160 KIVKDNPDDN
+160 KINDNPDGIN
-170 SDIIVNIPSTPIAK
+170 NVTIPSTPIAK

-199 HIMAPVG
+199 HIIAPVG

-218 RDLGTDESKYTGL
+218 RDLGIDESKYTGL

-244 VNPNDTSLEDYIK
+244 VNPNDASLEDYIK
-257 YKDESGNDSTT
+257 YKDESGNLSTS

-310 KHYNADV
+310 KHYNTDT

-335 NFGQYTAESI
+335 NFGQYTADSI
-345 KDYSI
+345 KDYNIEYNS
-350 AYDQAARAYQLSN
+350 AARAYKLSN
-363 DGTGKQL
+363 KGKQL
-370 NGKYIFN
+370 DEKYIFN

-383 SHKYNYDDPKLND
+383 NHKYNYDDPSLND

>member
-61 STKNQFYDANVQQY
+61 DTTNQFYDTNVQQY
-75 FTDDNTAEQFI
+75 FTDGDTTEQFV

-95 ARKVAELLPV
+95 ARKVAELSPV
-105 FPAIWYKHP
+105 FPAIWYKYEI
-114 VPTNEDDPTSDMF
+114 PTDPEIPLPTDMF
-127 TISKDI
+127 TIS
-133 NNDDIN
+133 NDVN
-139 IDLMQYQ
+139 IDLMKYQ
-146 NYYIKYNGDNFTLH
+146 NYYIQSGGDGFHLKDITTPTL
-160 KIVKDNPDDN
+160 DNK
-170 SDIIVNIPSTPIAK
+170 VNIPSTPIAK

-199 HIMAPVG
+199 HIIAPVG

-211 KCNLSLV
+211 KCSLSLV
-218 RDLGTDESKYTGL
+218 RDLGIDESKYTGL

-257 YKDESGNDSTT
+257 YKDESGNLSTS

-284 NPRNLCDDLNI
+284 NPRNLCDNLNI
-295 DNCIAPQQ
+295 DNGIAPQQ

-310 KHYNADV
+310 KHYNTDI
-317 NAYENG
+317 NAYESG

-345 KDYSI
+345 KDYNI
-350 AYDQAARAYQLSN
+350 EYIQAARAYQLSN
-363 DGTGKQL
+363 KDKPL
-370 NGKYIFN
+370 NEKYIFN
-377 FTLPDE
+377 FTLPDKN
-383 SHKYNYDDPKLND
+383 HKYNYDDPKLND

-408 GQIRENHSIEKIGYI
+408 GQIRESHSIEKIGYI

>member
-61 STKNQFYDANVQQY
+61 STANQFYDANVQQY
-75 FTDDNTAEQFI
+75 FTDGDITEQFV
-86 SYSKPITEY
+86 SYSKPNTEY

-105 FPAIWYKHP
+105 FPAIWYKYEP
-114 VPTNEDDPTSDMF
+114 PKDQETQPQTDMF
-127 TISKDI
+127 TIS
-133 NNDDIN
+133 NDVD

-146 NYYIKYNGDNFTLH
+146 KYYIKHNGDNFRLY
-160 KIVKDNPDDN
+160 KINDNPDGIN
-170 SDIIVNIPSTPIAK
+170 NVTIPSTQIAK

-218 RDLGTDESKYTGL
+218 RDLGIDESKYTGL

-257 YKDESGNDSTT
+257 YKDESGNLSTS

-310 KHYNADV
+310 KHYNTDT

-345 KDYSI
+345 KDYNI
-350 AYDQAARAYQLSN
+350 KYDQVARAYKLSN
-363 DGTGKQL
+363 KGKQL
-370 NGKYIFN
+370 DEKYIFN
-377 FTLPDE
+377 FTLPDKN
-383 SHKYNYDDPKLND
+383 HKYNYDDPSLND